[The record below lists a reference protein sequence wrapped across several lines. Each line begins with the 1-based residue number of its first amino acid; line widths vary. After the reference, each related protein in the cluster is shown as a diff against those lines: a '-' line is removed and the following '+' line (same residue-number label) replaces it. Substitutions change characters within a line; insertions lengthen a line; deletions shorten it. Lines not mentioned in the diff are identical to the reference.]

1 MLQCES
7 QAGRP
12 DERTAGRDDGPDAAR
27 DPRLV
32 PEQTVQGQ
40 KENGSD
46 ETPNPAGEGK
56 YLLNQSMIYLVTCIV
71 TTKRVLDTCDNL

>member
-12 DERTAGRDDGPDAAR
+12 DERTAGRDDGADAAR
-27 DPRLV
+27 DSRLV

-40 KENGSD
+40 KENDAD
-46 ETPNPAGEGK
+46 ETANPTGEGK
-56 YLLNQSMIYLVTCIV
+56 
-71 TTKRVLDTCDNL
+71 